1 MFLHLVLNSW
11 VCLYYVL
18 SLSYSDFTCLCRLV
32 PADPKAKP
40 TKSGKQRRGG
50 KGKRLKGMVV
60 GETGTEVD
68 VGPVP
73 AKKAK
78 KEGVLTFANKFKQP
92 GSGKTPVQVWAD
104 KYEGFMKANGWGNG
118 GKKWPKNWA
127 QREAATAELDHIL
140 GRRVLLQLTRA
151 AGGGEAC
158 AGSAGAGAAGG
169 GAAGGGAGESTQLG
183 DEMVEEEGGCGE
195 EGAEG
200 DQEEDKE
207 EEEEEEEGE
216 AEDDYEREAPAP
228 LLQDEIDYSVVRTG
242 ALSDILD

>member
-18 SLSYSDFTCLCRLV
+18 SLSYSDFTCLCRQV

-104 KYEGFMKANGWGNG
+104 KYGLTSVSGPSTYPANRDFEG
-118 GKKWPKNWA
+118 
-127 QREAATAELDHIL
+127 H
-140 GRRVLLQLTRA
+140 V
-151 AGGGEAC
+151 
-158 AGSAGAGAAGG
+158 
-169 GAAGGGAGESTQLG
+169 
-183 DEMVEEEGGCGE
+183 GGCG
-195 EGAEG
+195 AT
-200 DQEEDKE
+200 
-207 EEEEEEEGE
+207 
-216 AEDDYEREAPAP
+216 APQRFF
-228 LLQDEIDYSVVRTG
+228 LFFLFFFRKNS
-242 ALSDILD
+242 